1 MKKKESNNSKSSIPS
16 VTEVV
21 SGMNAVAPRSN
32 KNNRGVSYESIA
44 TEYLLK
50 TINELV
56 NAKEKDGLKEI
67 YIENI
72 KLNYQYKNG
81 KRWYSYLNGLSLAFV
96 IKS

>member
-56 NAKEKDGLKEI
+56 NAKEKDGLKEKWERDCEVWDGI
-67 YIENI
+67 LRATHPECEKATAKMKPIC
-72 KLNYQYKNG
+72 
-81 KRWYSYLNGLSLAFV
+81 R
-96 IKS
+96 

>member
-1 MKKKESNNSKSSIPS
+1 MKNKGNIKSKSSIPS
-16 VTEVV
+16 VTEIV
-21 SGMNAVAPRSN
+21 SGMNTVSPRSN

-50 TINELV
+50 AINELV

-72 KLNYQYKNG
+72 KLNSLVK
-81 KRWYSYLNGLSLAFV
+81 LNV
-96 IKS
+96 YPQM